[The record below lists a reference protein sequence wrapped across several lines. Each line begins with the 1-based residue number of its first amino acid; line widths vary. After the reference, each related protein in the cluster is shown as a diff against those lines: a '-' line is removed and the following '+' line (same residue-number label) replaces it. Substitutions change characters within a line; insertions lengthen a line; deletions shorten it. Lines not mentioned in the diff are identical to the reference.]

1 VKFADRVGKAARTP
15 ARDALISTS
24 VDSSIKGK
32 AFGFHRAMD
41 RVGATGGPLLAML
54 VLALFDNN
62 IRLVFLYS
70 VIPGLLALFFI
81 QFARETGVDKRRE
94 TPDEKRRG
102 LRNTSFIVFLISII
116 MVLSI
121 RILAFCTRISNT
133 NDYIILHCRNITYFR

>member
-1 VKFADRVGKAARTP
+1 
-15 ARDALISTS
+15 
-24 VDSSIKGK
+24 
-32 AFGFHRAMD
+32 MD